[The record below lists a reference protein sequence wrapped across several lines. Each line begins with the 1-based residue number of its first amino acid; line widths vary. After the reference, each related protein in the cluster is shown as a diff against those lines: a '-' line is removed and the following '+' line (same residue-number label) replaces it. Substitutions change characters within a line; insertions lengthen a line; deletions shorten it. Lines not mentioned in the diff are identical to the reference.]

1 MKKIL
6 PLICMLLVS
15 FGAYAAK
22 TPKRFKNPIF
32 NNILWTENK
41 NRANDTRLTPTY
53 IYDLQEPE
61 YDEVCE
67 YITEDDKG
75 VFLKCQDAHPE
86 VFGPGI
92 EPSVTYDMY
101 YIRDQS
107 FDRKGRPTCM
117 VWYCSFLEREGYVDF
132 KYRASSALLSSDIP
146 CPDEKDHYQGRYP
159 PSDPDCL
166 EELLQRGWETYLP
179 RKIEE

>member
-15 FGAYAAK
+15 FGAYAAE

-41 NRANDTRLTPTY
+41 NMAHDTRLTPTH
-53 IYDLQEPE
+53 IYDLFFSE
-61 YDEVCE
+61 YDEDCK
-67 YITEDDKG
+67 YITQDDKA
-75 VFLKCQDAHPE
+75 VLLRCQGSDPE
-86 VFGPGI
+86 YSNVIFYHMFFIRG
-92 EPSVTYDMY
+92 Y
-101 YIRDQS
+101 YSSILEKRSRCQ
-107 FDRKGRPTCM
+107 
-117 VWYCSFLEREGYVDF
+117 VWQCSFAEHEGYVDF
-132 KYRASSALLSSDIP
+132 DYRASSALLSSDVP

-159 PSDPDCL
+159 PADPDCL